1 MHTASPP
8 SIKLSC
14 HIISN
19 TRTHITHAQ
28 RIQAKGSWVKNA
40 YDSMLQSNR
49 EAAHILSTYGC
60 SACTDITGFGLMGH
74 LLEMIKFDDDQNQTR
89 EEDAENQSYNGEVV
103 GVDTTESSNICKVVT
118 ADDSTT
124 GEIEMNNND
133 IIGKTETVQI
143 AVKLSIKAV
152 PVLLGATECINDG
165 IFSSLQPQNIRCA
178 RAVGNIHLGKLNSSY
193 PLLYDPQVCTDIL
206 LEQHIF

>member
-1 MHTASPP
+1 
-8 SIKLSC
+8 
-14 HIISN
+14 
-19 TRTHITHAQ
+19 
-28 RIQAKGSWVKNA
+28 
-40 YDSMLQSNR
+40 MLQSNR

-74 LLEMIKFDDDQNQTR
+74 LLEMIKFDDDQNQVK
-89 EEDAENQSYNGEVV
+89 EEDAENDSDNKEVM
-103 GVDTTESSNICKVVT
+103 GVDKTESENISKAVVT
-118 ADDSTT
+118 DDSST
-124 GEIEMNNND
+124 GDMKMNNNAS
-133 IIGKTETVQI
+133 IKKTEIVQI
-143 AVKLSIKAV
+143 AVELSIKAV

-206 LEQHIF
+206 LEQYIF

>member
-1 MHTASPP
+1 
-8 SIKLSC
+8 
-14 HIISN
+14 
-19 TRTHITHAQ
+19 
-28 RIQAKGSWVKNA
+28 
-40 YDSMLQSNR
+40 MLQSNR

-74 LLEMIKFDDDQNQTR
+74 LLEMIKFDDDQNQIKD
-89 EEDAENQSYNGEVV
+89 EDAENESDNGEVV
-103 GVDTTESSNICKVVT
+103 GVDKTESGDICK
-118 ADDSTT
+118 ALIIDDSSST
-124 GEIEMNNND
+124 GDIEMNNNAS
-133 IIGKTETVQI
+133 IKKTETVQI

-152 PVLLGATECINDG
+152 PVLLGATECISDG

-206 LEQHIF
+206 LIQHIF